1 MSEFRHDVVGIG
13 NAIVDVLAH
22 ADDAFLDT
30 NNITKGAMTL
40 IDEDRAKEIY
50 GNMGSAVEISG
61 GSAANTIAGAAGLGA
76 SAGFIGKVRDD
87 QLGEVFTHDIRAVGV
102 DFDTSMAA
110 DGPSTA
116 RCLILVTPDAQR
128 SMSTY
133 LGACQGLG
141 PDDVPKELIAGAKI
155 TYLEGYLWDPPL
167 AKEAFR
173 KAMTTAHGAGQKT
186 ALTLSDSFCVDRFRG
201 EFMDLIKN
209 GMIDI
214 LFANEA
220 EISALFETDF
230 DGAVSAV
237 RGLCEIAAI
246 TRSEKGCLIL
256 SADEK
261 HEVPAE
267 PTNVVDT
274 TGAGDLFA
282 SGFLFGVTSGRPL
295 AQSGRIGCIAA
306 GEVISHFG
314 ARPEKSLRDLIA
326 EKGL

>member
-76 SAGFIGKVRDD
+76 SAAFIGKVRDD

-102 DFDTSMAA
+102 DFDTSKAG

-141 PDDVPKELIAGAKI
+141 PDDVPEELIAGAKI

-173 KAMTTAHGAGQKT
+173 KAMTTAHQAGQKT

-230 DGAVSAV
+230 DAAVSSV

-261 HEVPAE
+261 HEVSAE

-295 AQSGRIGCIAA
+295 AQCGQIGCIAA

-314 ARPEKSLRDLIA
+314 ARPEKSLKDLIA